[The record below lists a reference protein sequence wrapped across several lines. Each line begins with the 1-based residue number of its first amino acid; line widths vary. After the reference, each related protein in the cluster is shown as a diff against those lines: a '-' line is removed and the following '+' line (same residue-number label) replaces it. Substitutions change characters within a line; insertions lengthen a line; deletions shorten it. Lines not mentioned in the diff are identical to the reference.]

1 MNIDT
6 KNVLFWFPSSFN
18 KQSGPF
24 SREICIMNYGSS
36 KRSEENSY
44 ANFVYK
50 YENGLG
56 FDLSSTF
63 CELTLSYFGGTFGIV
78 KPN

>member
-1 MNIDT
+1 MNIYT

-24 SREICIMNYGSS
+24 SRDYGSS
-36 KRSEENSY
+36 KRSDENSY

-56 FDLSSTF
+56 FDLSITF
-63 CELTLSYFGGTFGIV
+63 CELTLSYFDGTFGIV

>member
-24 SREICIMNYGSS
+24 SREICIMNYGSN
-36 KRSEENSY
+36 KIFEENSY
-44 ANFVYK
+44 ANFVYE

-56 FDLSSTF
+56 FDLSITF
-63 CELTLSYFGGTFGIV
+63 CELTLSYFDGTFGIV
-78 KPN
+78 IA